1 MIEVYV
7 NHCYSKS
14 VFFIYLITYGLIH
27 RKLVS
32 GEMTTIILN
41 DQWISFKLEYELVNI
56 EINKSKVDELVE
68 NELRRREIS
77 FI

>member
-1 MIEVYV
+1 MY
-7 NHCYSKS
+7 
-14 VFFIYLITYGLIH
+14 FFISLIAYGLIH
-27 RKLVS
+27 RKFVS

-41 DQWISFKLEYELVNI
+41 DQWISFKLEYELVHI

>member
-1 MIEVYV
+1 MY
-7 NHCYSKS
+7 
-14 VFFIYLITYGLIH
+14 FFISLIAYGLIH

-56 EINKSKVDELVE
+56 EINKSKVDELVK